1 MMERLYLYNKMMITA
16 RYNIY
21 RETWGCLMNT
31 IGISLYLMIKVC
43 KMISF
48 SLAQYPY
55 FPYQQGV
62 FLLPVS
68 GNDNCD

>member
-16 RYNIY
+16 PYNIY
-21 RETWGCLMNT
+21 IETWGCLMNT

-43 KMISF
+43 KMISS
-48 SLAQYPY
+48 SLAQYPS
-55 FPYQQGV
+55 PLSQQGV
-62 FLLPVS
+62 SLLLVS